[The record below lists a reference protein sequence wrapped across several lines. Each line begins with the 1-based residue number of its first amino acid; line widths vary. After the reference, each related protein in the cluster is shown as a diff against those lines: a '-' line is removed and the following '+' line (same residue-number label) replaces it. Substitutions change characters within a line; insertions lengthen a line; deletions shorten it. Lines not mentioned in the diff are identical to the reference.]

1 MLNIDD
7 PLMFPKRQGS
17 VREGFPGQQMVVL
30 PRPVVHNS
38 TRHPLLKSLH
48 ITDAGFFPEAALHG
62 VERPTGAEGTILM
75 VCRAGCGWLRL
86 GASERIASQPVGPG
100 DIVLIPAGQPHAYGA
115 DKNNP
120 WTIQWV
126 HFSGS
131 EVADWLRWHAWPP
144 KGGVRRLNAARA
156 ERIDLGRIHEELA
169 EGYDEPRLLS
179 AVAALRWSLANIRSA
194 SFAESGESSNN
205 AIEAVEAR
213 MREHYSGRMTI
224 QKLAMR
230 ARLSAPHFT
239 VLFRKRFGFAPIDYL
254 LRLKIRQACNMLDI
268 TDWPVNRIASEVGI
282 DDALYFS
289 RRFRR
294 IMGVSPR
301 EYRKAKKG

>member
-1 MLNIDD
+1 MDD
-7 PLMFPKRQGS
+7 PIMSAKRKRIVGD
-17 VREGFPGQQMVVL
+17 GFPGQQMVVL
-30 PRPVVHNS
+30 PRPLVYNS
-38 TRHPLLKSLH
+38 ARHPLLKSLH
-48 ITDAGFFPEAALHG
+48 VTDAGFFPEAASHG
-62 VERPTGAEGTILM
+62 VERPNGAEGTILM

-86 GASERIASQPVGPG
+86 GASERIACQPVGPG
-100 DIVLIPAGQPHAYGA
+100 DVLLIPAGQAHSYGA
-115 DKNNP
+115 DKKRP

-126 HFSGS
+126 HFSGT
-131 EVADWLRWHAWPP
+131 EVADWLRWQAWPS
-144 KGGVRRLNAARA
+144 KGGVRRLNAAGA

-169 EGYDEPRLLS
+169 EGYDEQRLLS
-179 AVAALRWSLANIRSA
+179 AAAALRWSLSNLKAA
-194 SFAESGESSNN
+194 SFAENGESSKN
-205 AIEAVEAR
+205 AIEAVEAW

-239 VLFRKRFGFAPIDYL
+239 VLFRSRFGFAPIDYF
-254 LRLKIRQACNMLDI
+254 LRLKIRHACNLLDI

-301 EYRKAKKG
+301 DYRKAKKG